1 MNADRPRNRHLSLV
15 EHLVLLALPE
25 ISSLHRAVPFRTAMN
40 MCTQTIAYSFSL
52 CALWFT
58 KMACVFASFMVF
70 SSSLLLNA

>member
-1 MNADRPRNRHLSLV
+1 MNAGRLRNRHLSLV
-15 EHLVLLALPE
+15 DHLVLSALPE
-25 ISSLHRAVPFRTAMN
+25 VGRLHRAVPFRTTMG
-40 MCTQTIAYSFSL
+40 MGTGTIAYSFSL